1 MVLFPY
7 AEDCTIWRRR
17 RNGKYPTNHGLHD
30 LYLLICE
37 GLIRSW
43 MTYST
48 GAHKTVYR
56 RQCLPLQLRFMK
68 TRIDNEQN
76 NSQTMRALTFVRF
89 MRQILKS
96 GPADLDWI
104 QSQGLLAV
112 KLAQIFALRSDLLSV
127 EKCRQLQQLYQHA
140 SSIPS
145 EEVFDNLEKRAPEG
159 FFDAFEEIDKIPI
172 AAASVGQV
180 HRARLKTGEEVVI
193 KVIKAQNE
201 KSFRRDVKR
210 MRRWLRIFLL
220 FMPKLRKVGNPVA
233 LLNHV
238 ADYTTRELDLR
249 NEIAGADELKNI
261 QLDIDDTF
269 QMHRLRFPKYYREL
283 SNEQVLVSEFI
294 RGDSLEDGIEGGTLS
309 WSTLL
314 DLFRIHGAYLFGIGT
329 FHGDLHPGNCIIDE
343 DGMFVFIDNGA
354 ICHAPTHVSS
364 SLFRFFE
371 HLSASQLNDA
381 FEALL
386 GLSEETLDDRR
397 KEKYMARMY
406 EIYHDFEMLSV
417 GEQSLTQI
425 MMKTVR
431 CAVED
436 AGAVFGE
443 EAFPIIRAL
452 MYLDGLVIRTHP
464 DVKLIQSMSPYLE
477 EFRACL
483 PIPEPVSPY
492 SK

>member
-1 MVLFPY
+1 
-7 AEDCTIWRRR
+7 
-17 RNGKYPTNHGLHD
+17 
-30 LYLLICE
+30 
-37 GLIRSW
+37 
-43 MTYST
+43 
-48 GAHKTVYR
+48 
-56 RQCLPLQLRFMK
+56 
-68 TRIDNEQN
+68 
-76 NSQTMRALTFVRF
+76 MRAWTFARF

-96 GPADLDWI
+96 GPADLEWI

-112 KLAQIFALRSDLLSV
+112 KLAQIFALRSDLIPV

-145 EEVFDNLEKRAPEG
+145 EAVFQNLEKRAPKG
-159 FFDAFEEIDKIPI
+159 FFEAFDEIDDIPI

-180 HRARLKTGEEVVI
+180 HRARLKTGEDVVI

-201 KSFRRDVKR
+201 KSFRRDVRR
-210 MRRWLRIFLL
+210 MRRWLRIFLI
-220 FMPKLRKVGNPVA
+220 FMPTLRRVGNPVA

-249 NEIAGADELKNI
+249 NEIAGADELKQI
-261 QLDIDDTF
+261 QMDIDDTF
-269 QMHRLRFPKYYREL
+269 QMHRLRFPKYYQEL
-283 SNEQVLVSEFI
+283 SNEHVLVSEFI
-294 RGDSLEDGIEGGTLS
+294 RGDSLEDGIEAGTLS

-314 DLFRIHGAYLFGIGT
+314 DLFRVHGAYLFGIGT
-329 FHGDLHPGNCIIDE
+329 FHGDLHPGNCIIDD

-354 ICHAPTHVSS
+354 ICHAPPLVSS

-371 HLSASQLNDA
+371 HLSNSNLNGA

-386 GLSEETLDDRR
+386 GLSEDPLDEKK
-397 KEKYMARMY
+397 KEEYMAKMY
-406 EIYHDFEMLSV
+406 DIYHDFEMRSV

-464 DVKLIQSMSPYLE
+464 DVKLISSMGPYLE

-483 PIPEPVSPY
+483 PIPEPTPQY
-492 SK
+492 TI